1 MSYIRLCLIYS
12 LIIRIIT
19 VLLYILGIYSL
30 TLINF
35 LIIYYIVIPIICF
48 NIDINNI
55 YIYKLALLNNSIFLI
70 ILFNPFINISL
81 FPKIV

>member
-55 YIYKLALLNNSIFLI
+55 YIYKLALLNNNIFLI